1 MLTTQTQVFYSGRSA
16 LSLEISRNGIFAVLA
31 PALQKNDNGH
41 MTFNWKEARITKL
54 SISEITY
61 LKEGIKA
68 YYKEGEDAYKKLATF
83 LFGKEEYK
91 NVQFIH
97 VTAKG
102 QKRVGLD
109 SFGGLS
115 FIVSEGKNNVLRY
128 PIQRMDLFRLLE
140 FLDKLI
146 DLGFYYE
153 SIIANEERMTA
164 LNKIPPALIS
174 DDTEEIKEEKEPEI
188 KLNFDLKL
196 VEQALSAISSKTNI
210 EKEILSLISEKNLT
224 EAEILKLNELKDY
237 YIKELLEKEEAK
249 RNKSGWI
256 NISTQKATSNQALKK
271 NVKDSFELVA
281 KSADTK
287 NDKEIALFDK
297 ASKYIDTY
305 QDLNFDVEWF
315 SNLYKEYQSNIK
327 AF

>member
-31 PALQKNDNGH
+31 PSLQKNENGH

-68 YYKEGEDAYKKLATF
+68 YYKEGEEAYKKLATF

-164 LNKIPPALIS
+164 LNKIPPALVS
-174 DDTEEIKEEKEPEI
+174 DDIEETQKEI
-188 KLNFDLKL
+188 KLKPNFNIEL
-196 VEQALSAISSKTNI
+196 VKTALSLISSKVNI
-210 EKEILSLISEKNLT
+210 EKEILTLISENNLT
-224 EAEILKLNELKDY
+224 EAEILQLNELKDH
-237 YIKELLEKEEAK
+237 YIKKLLEKEEAK
-249 RNKSGWI
+249 RNKTGWI
-256 NISTQKATSNQALKK
+256 NISTQKAISNQALKK
-271 NVKDSFELVA
+271 NVRDSFELVA
-281 KSADTK
+281 KSGDTK

-315 SNLYKEYQSNIK
+315 SNLYKEYQENIK